1 MSDRPEPRPSSG
13 ESAIRNPQSEI
24 PPAGRLLGLDFGTKR
39 VGVAV
44 SDYEQRYAA
53 PLAAI
58 ARSSAKGDAVAL
70 GRLVDENA
78 AVGLV
83 VGLPVHMSGDEG
95 GKAKQAREFGTWAG
109 RATGLPVAYWD
120 ERHSSTIAE
129 GRLLGTD
136 ENGNTVDGPYV
147 GVDTRN
153 CTIRDTTG
161 EHLVGTLGVED
172 LIIVHTPAAT
182 LVARKGD
189 ENAVKRLI
197 DQIRERGLEWY
208 L

>member
-1 MSDRPEPRPSSG
+1 MSDPPEPGSSSD
-13 ESAIRNPQSEI
+13 ESAIRNSQSEI

-44 SDYEQRYAA
+44 SDSEQRYAA

-70 GRLVDENA
+70 GRLVGENA

-120 ERHSSTIAE
+120 ERHTSTIAE
-129 GRLLGTD
+129 GRLLSAGMSEKKRKAKLD
-136 ENGNTVDGPYV
+136 ALAAQVMLQSYLDAP
-147 GVDTRN
+147 DRTRW
-153 CTIRDTTG
+153 TAQPRPARQAG
-161 EHLVGTLGVED
+161 D
-172 LIIVHTPAAT
+172 LP
-182 LVARKGD
+182 R
-189 ENAVKRLI
+189 
-197 DQIRERGLEWY
+197 Q
-208 L
+208 